1 MRIHRSK
8 KAHHILI
15 IEINLARLL
24 LLAIAALLILI
35 IFLSA
40 RSCSRRHHSEE
51 FLVEDDAIE
60 VLDSLPPG
68 RAIPYYTT
76 KMSYSRTFS
85 DLNDLHL
92 EAAKE
97 IGLKEIPESR
107 EALDANHEGLVE
119 LTSTKWLNI
128 RPMYYSSPYL
138 VTSAA
143 EELVNIGKAF
153 REKLSANDL
162 PQYRIDVTSVLRTMD
177 DVRKLCR
184 SGNVNA
190 TQDSAH
196 SYGTTFDISYVKYEK
211 VQPGGDYMN
220 PYDLTKVLAEVLK
233 AERDAGRIYVKYEVK
248 QHCFHITCRI

>member
-24 LLAIAALLILI
+24 LFAVAALFILI

-40 RSCSRRHHSEE
+40 RSCSRHRQKE
-51 FLVEDDAIE
+51 VIVDDDAIE

-68 RAIPYYTT
+68 RAVPYYTT
-76 KMSYSRTFS
+76 KMSYSRTFA

-92 EAAKE
+92 EAAKKV
-97 IGLKEIPESR
+97 GLKEIPESR
-107 EALDANHEGLVE
+107 AALDANHEGLVE
-119 LTSTKWLNI
+119 LVSTKWLNV

-138 VTSAA
+138 LPSAA

-153 REKLSANDL
+153 REKLASNDL
-162 PQYRIDVTSVLRTMD
+162 PQYRIDVTSVLRTQA
-177 DVRKLCR
+177 DVKKLCR

-190 TQDSAH
+190 SQDSAH
-196 SYGTTFDISYVKYEK
+196 CYGTTFDISYVKYEK
-211 VQPGGDYMN
+211 VQPGGDFMQ

-233 AERDAGRIYVKYEVK
+233 AEQEAGRIYVKYEVK